1 MQVKLRL
8 FASLRD
14 RLPGDRRIHRGRG
27 DLDLADGASLQD
39 LLDRLDI
46 EPRLAQMVLVNGEQM
61 PRGTEQ
67 RHAIALTEGDTVSIF
82 PPVAGG

>member
-1 MQVKLRL
+1 MRVKLRL

-14 RLPGDRRIHRGRG
+14 RLPGDRRVHRGRG
-27 DLDLADGASLQD
+27 DFDLADGSSLQD
-39 LLDRLDI
+39 LLDRLSI

-61 PRGTEQ
+61 PRGLCERQ
-67 RHAIALTEGDTVSIF
+67 AIALAEDDTISIF

>member
-1 MQVKLRL
+1 MWIKLRL

-14 RLPGDRRIHRGRG
+14 RLPGDRRVHRGRG
-27 DLDLADGASLQD
+27 DLELPAGASLQD

-46 EPRLAQMVLVNGEQM
+46 EPRLAQMVLVNGDQT
-61 PRGTEQ
+61 PRGTTA
-67 RHAIALTEGDTVSIF
+67 RRAIPLSEGDTIAIF

>member
-1 MQVKLRL
+1 MKIHVRL

-14 RLPGDRRIHRGRG
+14 RLPADTRGRG
-27 DLDLADGASLQD
+27 ILELRDGATLQD

-46 EPRLAQMVLVNGEQM
+46 EPRLAQMVLVDRQQA
-61 PRGTEQ
+61 PRNRQKRLELVLLDSQT
-67 RHAIALTEGDTVSIF
+67 ISIF

>member
-1 MQVKLRL
+1 MRVEVRL

-14 RLPGDRRIHRGRG
+14 RLPGDRRRHRGRG
-27 DLDLADGASLQD
+27 SLELPPGASLQD
-39 LLDRLDI
+39 LLDHLAI

-61 PRGTEQ
+61 GRKAAE
-67 RHAIALTEGDTVSIF
+67 RRAIALCDADVVSIF

>member
-1 MQVKLRL
+1 MRVKLRL

-14 RLPGDRRIHRGRG
+14 RLPGVRRSHRGR
-27 DLDLADGASLQD
+27 ADYELPADATLQD
-39 LLDRLDI
+39 LLDRLAI

-61 PRGTEQ
+61 PRGSEQ
-67 RHAIALTEGDTVSIF
+67 RRAISLREDDTIAIF